1 MATDE
6 LAADLRGPQWCRLI
20 TDGERD
26 AAIDKLGGDPLREDS
41 DPDATWMRL
50 RRASRSI
57 GALLMDQK
65 LFAGVGNIY
74 RAETLFRQG
83 ISPFTSAKML
93 DRGEFDAI
101 WSDLSELMRDGVDVG
116 RIDTV
121 RPEHTPEAMGRE
133 PRKDDHGGEVYV
145 YRRAGQPCYVCGT
158 PISETVMEGRN
169 LFWCEGCQ
177 PSP

>member
-1 MATDE
+1 
-6 LAADLRGPQWCRLI
+6 
-20 TDGERD
+20 
-26 AAIDKLGGDPLREDS
+26 
-41 DPDATWMRL
+41 
-50 RRASRSI
+50 
-57 GALLMDQK
+57 
-65 LFAGVGNIY
+65 
-74 RAETLFRQG
+74 
-83 ISPFTSAKML
+83 ML

-158 PISETVMEGRN
+158 PISETSFMLISNVAVPIDKSASSASTRSAIRPAG
-169 LFWCEGCQ
+169 
-177 PSP
+177 